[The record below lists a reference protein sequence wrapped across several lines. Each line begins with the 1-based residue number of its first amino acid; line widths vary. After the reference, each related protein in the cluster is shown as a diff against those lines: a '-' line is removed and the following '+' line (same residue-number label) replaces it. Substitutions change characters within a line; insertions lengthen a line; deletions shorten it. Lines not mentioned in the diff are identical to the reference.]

1 MLSFK
6 KNTSGFTLIEMII
19 VITIIVI
26 LFGISMFP
34 YGYYMQRSYVDR
46 AIDGVWQEWILSH
59 KAIRGG
65 LEFDERRKHA
75 SMLIVFEKGKSDIE
89 TYILSGSS
97 IPEMNTLPTDIEKIK
112 KYKTLH
118 LDNDVKIL
126 GFSGSLFGIG
136 NKVWYIITPENGD
149 GNGYFFTGIIDKHVF
164 TGARMILGYDGA
176 TLGSGRAKEILLRT
190 YLK

>member
-1 MLSFK
+1 
-6 KNTSGFTLIEMII
+6 MII

-59 KAIRGG
+59 KAIRWG
-65 LEFDERRKHA
+65 LVFDEKRKHA
-75 SMLIVFEKGKSDIE
+75 TVLMVFEKGKSDIE

-97 IPEMNTLPTDIEKIK
+97 LPDISSLSTDIEKIK

-126 GFSGSLFGIG
+126 GFSWDLTPMWDKIG
-136 NKVWYIITPENGD
+136 YIITPSEGD
-149 GNGYFFTGIIDKHVF
+149 GFFYKDASNPYVF